1 MVLGESQIRFLVMLI
16 FVVNCKFCHLDNNL
30 VMLTYLYCHV
40 SILRSALFGFT
51 FIALFGISTH
61 PQTIIRKD
69 QREHYISY
77 SYVIRKQC
85 LSVYLS
91 IFLGLYLSVD
101 VVLTMVLLILTSNGQ
116 YVQWNPN
123 VYGTLSKSY
132 GTSFASCP

>member
-69 QREHYISY
+69 QRALHLILVCYTKA
-77 SYVIRKQC
+77 V
-85 LSVYLS
+85 SVYLS